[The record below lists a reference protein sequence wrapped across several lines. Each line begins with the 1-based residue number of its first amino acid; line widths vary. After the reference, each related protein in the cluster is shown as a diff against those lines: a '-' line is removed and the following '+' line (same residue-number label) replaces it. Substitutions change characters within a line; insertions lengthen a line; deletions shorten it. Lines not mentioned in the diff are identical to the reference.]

1 MGRKRFSLDE
11 KERRAFKQ
19 AEAQARSVSELKRL
33 QAVRWYGEGQPV
45 EQIQDMAGCSWRSL
59 MEWGQRY
66 REEGLGGLRDKR
78 QGGNRAKLTE
88 EQRQTIRDKVQQY
101 RPDQIL
107 PGEMRVSQGIFWTV
121 SDLRVAVE
129 LWYGVTYQSPTS
141 YLTLLH
147 ECGFS
152 QQKVEKQYRSRPS
165 DAAMADFEA
174 ELEKK

>member
-1 MGRKRFSLDE
+1 MGRKRFGLDE

-19 AEAQARSVSELKRL
+19 AEAQARNAKELKRL

-45 EQIQDMAGCSWRSL
+45 EQIQEMLSCSWRSL

-66 REEGLGGLRDKR
+66 RAGGLSGLTDRR
-78 QGGNRAKLTE
+78 QGGNRAKLTW
-88 EQRQTIRDKVQQY
+88 EQRQAIRGKVQQY
-101 RPDQIL
+101 QPDQVLAAETRISR
-107 PGEMRVSQGIFWTV
+107 GVFWTV
-121 SDLRVAVE
+121 SDLSLAVK

-141 YLTLLH
+141 YLNLLH

-165 DAAMADFEA
+165 EADIADFEA
-174 ELEKK
+174 QVEKK

>member
-11 KERRAFKQ
+11 KERQALKRA
-19 AEAQARSVSELKRL
+19 EGQARNAMELKWL

-45 EQIQDMAGCSWRSL
+45 EQIQDMLGCSWRSL
-59 MEWGQRY
+59 MGWGQRY
-66 REEGLGGLRDKR
+66 RAEGVARLKDRQ
-78 QGGNRAKLTE
+78 QGGNRARLTT
-88 EQRQTIRDKVQQY
+88 EQRQAIKEKVQEY
-101 RPDQIL
+101 RPDQVL
-107 PGEMRVSQGIFWTV
+107 PAETRVSQGVFRTV

-129 LWYGVTYQSPTS
+129 MWYGVTYQSPTS

-165 DAAMADFEA
+165 DADIADFEA